1 MRGEIVFSQV
11 GRLSGFSLLK
21 VARRIALRVAAG
33 PAVLT
38 VSALLTAFMLL
49 AVLTAGQVWGLSE
62 NEIEKRTL
70 RIADQLRCPTCQG
83 LSVRDSTA
91 PLSRQIQDKVRR
103 MVAEGQSEE
112 AIKAFFVSRYGEW
125 ILRAP
130 KKEGL
135 GLVLWLLPG
144 LALLVS
150 AGLIGYRLL
159 GNHRERVSAASE
171 PTPILTEA
179 QRARIASDIKT
190 FEEQE

>member
-62 NEIEKRTL
+62 NEIEERTL

-159 GNHRERVSAASE
+159 GNHRERASAASE
-171 PTPILTEA
+171 PTSTLTDA
-179 QRARIASDIKT
+179 QRARIASDFNT
-190 FEEQE
+190 FDEQE

>member
-1 MRGEIVFSQV
+1 MSLFIRVRSTPPAARFIS
-11 GRLSGFSLLK
+11 RLPSLPSLPG
-21 VARRIALRVAAG
+21 LM
-33 PAVLT
+33 PA
-38 VSALLTAFMLL
+38 ALLLFMIFT
-49 AVLTAGQVWGLSE
+49 VLTAGMAWGLSE
-62 NEIEKRTL
+62 NEIEQKAL
-70 RIADQLRCPTCQG
+70 LIAGELRCPTCQG
-83 LSVRDSTA
+83 VSVKDSTA
-91 PLSRQIQDKVRR
+91 PLARQIHDKVRR
-103 MVAEGQSEE
+103 MVAEGQSGE

-144 LALLVS
+144 VALLVS

-159 GNHRERVSAASE
+159 ANQRKRAAASPE
-171 PTPILTEA
+171 PTPTLTPA

>member
-1 MRGEIVFSQV
+1 MRGEFVFIQV
-11 GRLSGFSLLK
+11 GRLSGLALLNG
-21 VARRIALRVAAG
+21 ARHIALRMTAG

-49 AVLTAGQVWGLSE
+49 MVLTAGQAWGLSE

-83 LSVRDSTA
+83 LSVKDSDA

-144 LALLVS
+144 LALLLS

-159 GNHRERVSAASE
+159 GNHRGRASAASE
-171 PTPILTEA
+171 PTPTLTDA
-179 QRARIASDIKT
+179 QRARIAGDIKT